1 MNSPIQTSLENAI
14 LRITVNRPDAMNAL
28 NNETFEAL
36 IAQVKEINH
45 NEAIRGVIIT
55 GTGKAFIA
63 GADIKELQGL
73 DATTALALARRG
85 QKVFKDIE
93 SCSKP
98 IVAAIN
104 GYALGGGCE
113 LAMACHM
120 RIAVKS
126 AKLGQPEVNLG
137 LIPGYGGTQRMAQL
151 VGRGKALEL
160 LLTGDMINADEALR
174 IGLVN
179 HVLEN
184 TDELLPFVE
193 TLLGRIIHK
202 GQVATSKII
211 ESVNAGFSFAEKGYE
226 TELRNFSLC
235 AETSDFSEGLTAFV
249 EKRQPVFS
257 GK

>member
-1 MNSPIQTSLENAI
+1 MNNPIDTSLENSI

-45 NEAIRGVIIT
+45 NEAIRAVIIT
-55 GTGKAFIA
+55 GVGKAFIA

-93 SCSKP
+93 NCPKP

-160 LLTGDMINADEALR
+160 LLTGDMIDAEEASR
-174 IGLVN
+174 VGLVN
-179 HVLEN
+179 HVVESA
-184 TDELLPFVE
+184 DELLPFVE
-193 TLLGRIIHK
+193 TLLGRIIYK

-211 ESVNAGFSFAEKGYE
+211 ESVNAGFAFAEKGYE